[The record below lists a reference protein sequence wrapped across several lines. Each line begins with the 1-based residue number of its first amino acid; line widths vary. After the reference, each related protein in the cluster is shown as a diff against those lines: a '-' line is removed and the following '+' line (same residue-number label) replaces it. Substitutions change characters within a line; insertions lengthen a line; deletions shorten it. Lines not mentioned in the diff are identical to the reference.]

1 MKLTLEETFIRLSEF
16 ETKELTQTCNELQ
29 IKYKNEMTDL
39 LQIKKLPELCYL
51 FNGTI
56 LDVKKTLDSYNI
68 TVDSHILLIKNKFQ
82 KKKTIST
89 TILNNFDTINDNLYE
104 LSNTPLPSLS
114 PIPPPGQYE
123 TQLEQLRNMGFHDTI
138 RNLDVL
144 QLVGGDI
151 EMALV
156 YLTDS

>member
-16 ETKELTQTCNELQ
+16 EIKELTQTCNELQ

-51 FNGTI
+51 FNGDI

-68 TVDSHILLIKNKFQ
+68 TVDSHILLIENKFQ
-82 KKKTIST
+82 KKKSIST
-89 TILNNFDTINDNLYE
+89 TIFNNFDTIIDNLYE
-104 LSNTPLPSLS
+104 LSNTPLPPLP
-114 PIPPPGQYE
+114 PIPPPAYE
-123 TQLEQLRNMGFHDTI
+123 NQLEQLRNMGFHDTI